1 MMANE
6 IAEKRLD
13 KEHIFIKTD
22 KNMQEHE
29 LMIWKMGYSLN
40 FFFI

>member
-1 MMANE
+1 MKMEIFMMANE

-22 KNMQEHE
+22 KNM
-29 LMIWKMGYSLN
+29 
-40 FFFI
+40 